1 VVQLVDVSD
10 FSGRDPGLDFDV
22 ILRELKEF
30 SASLLE
36 KPMMVVASKID
47 ACQNP
52 SRIEAVRSRAEEHG
66 LEFHPISSV
75 TGTGIEELRYAIS
88 DRLFA
93 SEENARIAIGS

>member
-1 VVQLVDVSD
+1 MHLVDVSD

-22 ILRELKEF
+22 ILGELNEF
-30 SASLLE
+30 SESLLE
-36 KPMMVVASKID
+36 KPMIIVASKID
-47 ACQNP
+47 ACQDA
-52 SRIEAVRSRAEEHG
+52 SRIETVRSRAEEHG
-66 LEFHPISSV
+66 LEFHCVSSV